1 MKIDTVNSYTSDG
14 HLLSQKQ
21 TGSLSWVYQHDENGN
36 VVNINF
42 GIGNTTNHYDQR
54 YVLS

>member
-1 MKIDTVNSYTSDG
+1 MKIDTMYSYTSDG
-14 HLLSQKQ
+14 HLLSQRQ

-54 YVLS
+54 YI